1 METRESFQPHQTNI
15 GRIERRRA
23 KVRAQLLEAA
33 RQVFL
38 ERGYQDATIT
48 EIVQVADIAMGTF
61 YLHFRDKEELLI
73 ALAQDTLQVLREQV
87 HAAIEQHANAPL
99 VPLIIRTLLRT
110 AYEQRDL
117 LLLLHLLV
125 GMLMR
130 AMTWWVEQD
139 EPGPDAMADHLL
151 FLLGQ
156 GLPSSLLTGKGPS
169 LHRRQWQ
176 KTDNMRKEKK
186 HMSEEDQEH
195 LSQHSLGSYS
205 EVAER
210 WQQDIERRRVDFA
223 EATQR
228 MLEAAGLEPGHHVL
242 DIAAGTGD
250 QSILAARRVE
260 PGGSVLATDIS
271 AEMLDI
277 AARVVQQEGLTTL
290 TTRVMDAEQLDLQ
303 DNAFDAVIC
312 RLGLMLIPNL
322 QPALREIRRVLKP
335 GGKLAALIWSV
346 PENNPLFSL
355 PLAIL
360 STYARGASSPLPH
373 PL

>member
-1 METRESFQPHQTNI
+1 
-15 GRIERRRA
+15 
-23 KVRAQLLEAA
+23 
-33 RQVFL
+33 
-38 ERGYQDATIT
+38 
-48 EIVQVADIAMGTF
+48 
-61 YLHFRDKEELLI
+61 
-73 ALAQDTLQVLREQV
+73 
-87 HAAIEQHANAPL
+87 
-99 VPLIIRTLLRT
+99 
-110 AYEQRDL
+110 
-117 LLLLHLLV
+117 
-125 GMLMR
+125 
-130 AMTWWVEQD
+130 
-139 EPGPDAMADHLL
+139 
-151 FLLGQ
+151 
-156 GLPSSLLTGKGPS
+156 
-169 LHRRQWQ
+169 
-176 KTDNMRKEKK
+176 MRKETK

-195 LSQHSLGSYS
+195 LSQHSLWSSS

-250 QSILAARRVE
+250 QSILAARRVG

-277 AARVVQQEGLTTL
+277 AARVAKLEGLTTL

-322 QPALREIRRVLKP
+322 KLALREIRRVLKP
-335 GGKLAALIWSV
+335 GGKLAALVWSA

-360 STYARGASSPLPH
+360 SKYTRGASSPLPDPFALSDPSVFERELTEAGFSGVITRALPFESH
-373 PL
+373 YASLDAFLQSTASRLTAGVMGQLGHLEQQQLLGEVRQALSQFEGSHGLVAPAEFLLGVGSKERRRTQWSHQ